1 MRFRGLTLR
10 RHLRVARGLEPAA
23 RIAFRDT
30 RVAAT
35 LMEESRVRP
44 AIFQSGVG

>member
-1 MRFRGLTLR
+1 MAKELGLGRSRSRRGQKR
-10 RHLRVARGLEPAA
+10 SIA

-35 LMEESRVRP
+35 LMEEACVRP